1 MPLAVLRQIRGTP
14 DSAWWDN
21 VTTAQKESENDI
33 LLLSLQQTVEELTQR
48 FGSDMAKWQWGKLHT
63 TTFKHQLGVEKPL
76 PLYLIFNKG
85 PFAAAGDG
93 NTVANAGYNKKYAQ
107 TTVSSYRHIVDLSDF
122 GQSLSQ
128 HTTGQSGNP
137 FSKHYADFIEPW
149 RQVRH
154 HPMLFDRAAIE
165 QNKEGILTLSPQ

>member
-1 MPLAVLRQIRGTP
+1 VP
-14 DSAWWDN
+14 
-21 VTTAQKESENDI
+21 
-33 LLLSLQQTVEELTQR
+33 
-48 FGSDMAKWQWGKLHT
+48 
-63 TTFKHQLGVEKPL
+63 
-76 PLYLIFNKG
+76 
-85 PFAAAGDG
+85 
-93 NTVANAGYNKKYAQ
+93 
-107 TTVSSYRHIVDLSDF
+107 SYRQIVDLSDF

-165 QNKEGILTLSPQ
+165 KNKEGILTLSPK